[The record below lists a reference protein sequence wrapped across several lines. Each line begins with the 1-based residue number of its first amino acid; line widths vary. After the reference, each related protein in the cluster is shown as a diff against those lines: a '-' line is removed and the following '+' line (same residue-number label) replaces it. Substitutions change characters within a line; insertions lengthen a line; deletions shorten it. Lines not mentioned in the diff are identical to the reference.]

1 VTAFRDVAFE
11 SKGISCSARFYVSAR
26 PSGERLPAIV
36 MAHGIGATKE
46 MRLPAFAELFVEAG
60 FVVTLFDYRNIGA
73 SGGTPRNQM
82 LPFEQ
87 HEDYQNAITWTQLQP
102 EVDAERIGV
111 WGTSYSAAHVLHLAA
126 HDRRIKA
133 VVAHVPMVS
142 GYQTARRLMPPMAF
156 AATREMVSADRI
168 RRYQTGETSY
178 LPLAAPEGEPCLL
191 STPDSLVW
199 LNDASAASNGRFENR
214 ITPESIE
221 QLFRYE
227 PAANIEAISPTPLR
241 MIVADNDLLAPSDLA
256 LAAYARAME
265 PKSLILMKG
274 GHFDAYQGAGL
285 EEAGR
290 AALDWFKLHL
300 KPSK

>member
-1 VTAFRDVAFE
+1 
-11 SKGISCSARFYVSAR
+11 
-26 PSGERLPAIV
+26 
-36 MAHGIGATKE
+36 
-46 MRLPAFAELFVEAG
+46 
-60 FVVTLFDYRNIGA
+60 
-73 SGGTPRNQM
+73 M

-133 VVAHVPMVS
+133 VVAQVPVVS
-142 GYQTARRLMPPMAF
+142 GYQTARRLMPPIAF
-156 AATREMVSADRI
+156 AATRAMVSADRI
-168 RRYQTGETSY
+168 RRYQTGEVSY

-214 ITPESIE
+214 ITLESIE
-221 QLFRYE
+221 QFFHYE
-227 PAANIEAISPTPLR
+227 PTANIEAISPTPLC

-256 LAAYARAME
+256 LAAYSRAME